1 MTYLR
6 SHPVRRADE
15 TVGGAGDARRP
26 EVRQLDVSHVCHQDV
41 ARLDIPE
48 DKHNLNKRVSSKT
61 NQLSILHYIN
71 FTILVITILSLLLK
85 KKNYNPVSSKRILLF
100 PYGITFS
107 FKMS

>member
-71 FTILVITILSLLLK
+71 FSIIVITILSLLLK
-85 KKNYNPVSSKRILLF
+85 KKIIIL
-100 PYGITFS
+100 
-107 FKMS
+107 